1 MHAFPTAEELYGVLK
16 NLFNQVQ
23 RQPET
28 VDSFAYSNLVVRVTL
43 TEPSAQLLLDGRQP
57 PMEVFYGPSP
67 GQANFEITLKT
78 DLLHQIW
85 MGDVALLTA
94 LFNGEIATQG
104 NLVRAQPFI
113 ELLQACGPI
122 YKSLYQN

>member
-16 NLFNQVQ
+16 NLFDQVQ
-23 RQPET
+23 RQPEI
-28 VDSFAYSNLVVRVTL
+28 VDSFAHSNLVVRVMFTG
-43 TEPSAQLLLDGRQP
+43 PSAQILLDGRQP

-67 GQANFEITLKT
+67 GQANFEITLET

-85 MGDVALLTA
+85 MGDVSFLTA
-94 LFNGEIATQG
+94 LFNGEIETQG

-113 ELLQACGPI
+113 ELLQACGPV
-122 YKSLYQN
+122 YKRLHQN